1 MSCHTE
7 ILNISENGYE
17 IKETIDIDNLNK
29 FIVDL
34 SNSLENRIKALD
46 MFYEK
51 EGENTIEIIN
61 KLIMLYELSG
71 TISLKKFLFAICQD
85 SKLNPLLK
93 SISAKG
99 LCSHDLNDD
108 LGYIAVDTI
117 YPNMGNDIGTPYKIE
132 FIKLLMNNEKYK
144 NQAKTHFCNTI
155 NDNKIDCEY
164 RYKIILDL
172 EKPKYNYF
180 IKESLLEFLKN
191 ESNMTLYRILSGQ
204 NLLQNYEISEDKN
217 IIENII
223 LSFANDIHLDYNLR
237 ADATDVLLQL
247 GSEDIKNI
255 AKNIITMLSYNEKR
269 KPKTIYQNAQN
280 VHSKDIEDSVKQG
293 IEYLQSFSLLKVKGK
308 DIDFDYVETQIEN
321 IMKNYEK
328 DKKDKI
334 KIALNRIYMDRALYS
349 NYNCTLENILLRVW
363 TFITGHKDETEMR
376 NRLLEELFEM
386 AGTCSSGFATRLI
399 NTISGFGDFSIKI
412 SWREQITANFTG
424 RLNARIRDMD
434 NISVQEKILQEM
446 TIDSNDYNSRK
457 RFLKFLRTNMLSIR
471 EELYEEFRQY
481 ISDTDFD
488 LYFRSAISK
497 YEIGDYV

>member
-1 MSCHTE
+1 MSLHTE
-7 ILNISENGYE
+7 ISNISENCYE

-85 SKLNPLLK
+85 SKLNPFLK

-99 LCSHDLNDD
+99 LCTHDLNDD
-108 LGYIAVDTI
+108 LGYMAVDTI
-117 YPNMGNDIGTPYKIE
+117 YPTMRNDIGTPYKID

-144 NQAKTHFCNTI
+144 SQAKTHFCNTI

-180 IKESLLEFLKN
+180 IKEALLEFLKN

-204 NLLQNYEISEDKN
+204 NLLQNYEISQDKN
-217 IIENII
+217 MIENII
-223 LSFANDIHLDYNLR
+223 LSFANDINLDYNLR

-247 GSEDIKNI
+247 GSEHIKDI
-255 AKNIITMLSYNEKR
+255 AKNIITILSYSEKR

-293 IEYLQSFSLLKVKGK
+293 IEYLQSFSLLKIKGK

-321 IMKNYEK
+321 FMKKYQK

-334 KIALNRIYMDRALYS
+334 KISLNRIYMDRALYS

-363 TFITGHKDETEMR
+363 TFISGHKYETEMK

-412 SWREQITANFTG
+412 SWREQITSNFTG
-424 RLNARIRDMD
+424 RLNSRIRDMD
-434 NISVQEKILQEM
+434 NICVQEKILQEM
-446 TIDSNDYNSRK
+446 TIDSNDYNLRK
-457 RFLKFLRTNMLSIR
+457 RFLKFLRTNILSIR
-471 EELYEEFRQY
+471 EELYEEFKHH

-488 LYFRSAISK
+488 LYFRAAISK
-497 YEIGDYV
+497 YETGEYV